1 MPKMKTHSATKKR
14 FKCTGT
20 GKLTRRRAFKSH
32 LLEHKSA
39 KRKRGFRK
47 TTDVAAADTKG
58 VKRLLGLR

>member
-14 FKCTGT
+14 FKCTST

-32 LLEHKSA
+32 LMEHKSA

-47 TTDVAAADTKG
+47 ATGVAESDVKG